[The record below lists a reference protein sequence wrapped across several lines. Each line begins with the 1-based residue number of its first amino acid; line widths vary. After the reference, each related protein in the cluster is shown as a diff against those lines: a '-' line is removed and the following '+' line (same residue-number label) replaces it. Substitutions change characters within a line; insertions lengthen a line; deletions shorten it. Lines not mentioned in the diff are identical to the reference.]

1 MPYIDSVVSKHLLV
15 MNQTEATTEMN
26 LTLAEEVSIIMNDIF
41 DGDVEAQ
48 EAAIAELAEAEGIAV
63 SLETEDEINELI
75 LANEDA
81 LYERYLPVPEATVD
95 EE

>member
-1 MPYIDSVVSKHLLV
+1 MPYIDSVVSQHLLV

-63 SLETEDEINELI
+63 SPETEDEINDLI
-75 LANEDA
+75 LVNEDA

>member
-1 MPYIDSVVSKHLLV
+1 MPYIDSVVSQHLHI
-15 MNQTEATTEMN
+15 MNQTEATAEMN

-63 SLETEDEINELI
+63 CPETEDEINDLI

>member
-1 MPYIDSVVSKHLLV
+1 
-15 MNQTEATTEMN
+15 MNQTETTTEMN

-63 SLETEDEINELI
+63 SPETEDENNELI